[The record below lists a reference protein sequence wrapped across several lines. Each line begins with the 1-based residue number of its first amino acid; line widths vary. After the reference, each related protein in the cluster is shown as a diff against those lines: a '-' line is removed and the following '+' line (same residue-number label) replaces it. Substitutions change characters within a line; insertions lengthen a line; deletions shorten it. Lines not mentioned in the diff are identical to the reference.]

1 VLEEKLMKAETFLLS
16 FYSVFRFGEIQKR
29 ATIKVCSLQKNVLN
43 AKGKCYK
50 TYRLSEKGV
59 QTLVWQNQAKA
70 WTPTKIF
77 I

>member
-1 VLEEKLMKAETFLLS
+1 MNLMRINVYIKICLIFNELYFL
-16 FYSVFRFGEIQKR
+16 VCRFERRQIF
-29 ATIKVCSLQKNVLN
+29 
-43 AKGKCYK
+43 K

>member
-1 VLEEKLMKAETFLLS
+1 M
-16 FYSVFRFGEIQKR
+16 R
-29 ATIKVCSLQKNVLN
+29 ASI
-43 AKGKCYK
+43 K
-50 TYRLSEKGV
+50 TYFFTDLKENEIMFVGVIPCGYPIAFQKIGV

>member
-1 VLEEKLMKAETFLLS
+1 MH
-16 FYSVFRFGEIQKR
+16 QKR
-29 ATIKVCSLQKNVLN
+29 KNTEELN
-43 AKGKCYK
+43 IML
-50 TYRLSEKGV
+50 YRLSEKGV

>member
-1 VLEEKLMKAETFLLS
+1 MHK
-16 FYSVFRFGEIQKR
+16 Q
-29 ATIKVCSLQKNVLN
+29 SL
-43 AKGKCYK
+43 
-50 TYRLSEKGV
+50 YRLSEKGV